1 MTMYYFALAGKNSF
15 THYRR
20 RRIAWHSPEHY
31 VFKSGKYLKYITRQ
45 NVGEPRGRG
54 NGVLWC
60 CRSYGQDE
68 FLPSKDQSQ
77 SHKPFLF
84 VIHVEDSRACCS
96 WWLQWLCVVW
106 SGLGLPDFASHQKCK
121 FEFWRT
127 TFEDSNQRVTLA
139 QNITNDDERR
149 RSGRGKQNRQEEE
162 EPAFNFRLCVCPQGE
177 GFRLQRIPARSLAT
191 RRKLKLSVESDFSL
205 PAFCGFSKAL
215 IWDDERWLGKKSW
228 G

>member
-1 MTMYYFALAGKNSF
+1 MTMYYFALAGKNSL

-20 RRIAWHSPEHY
+20 RRIARHSPEHY
-31 VFKSGKYLKYITRQ
+31 VFKSGKYLKYITRK
-45 NVGEPRGRG
+45 NVEEPRGRG

-77 SHKPFLF
+77 SHKPILF

-106 SGLGLPDFASHQKCK
+106 SGLGLPDFAPHQKCK

-162 EPAFNFRLCVCPQGE
+162 EEPAFNFRLCVCPQGE
-177 GFRLQRIPARSLAT
+177 GVSTSKGSSTKLGDTTKIKVVRRKRLQLA
-191 RRKLKLSVESDFSL
+191 
-205 PAFCGFSKAL
+205 GFL
-215 IWDDERWLGKKSW
+215 WL
-228 G
+228 